1 MARSHG
7 RLGLENKLLENKIWP
22 NFLHSTNL
30 VNQHFIL
37 FIHHIWGEQ
46 YYEALF
52 LSYRPRTECSFSQL
66 CKSNCTHS
74 TFRTIKAR
82 ASFAQQ
88 IIKLTTSWWKQR
100 AHRLKLRER
109 LPSINKRNI
118 ILWKISNLKRQQ
130 FSFMKTSIEIK
141 VSPKILSH
149 VLSI

>member
-1 MARSHG
+1 MKQIELIALYKKNSNHLRSHLKAIMARSHG

-118 ILWKISNLKRQQ
+118 ILWKI
-130 FSFMKTSIEIK
+130 
-141 VSPKILSH
+141 
-149 VLSI
+149 